1 MTGFERENLITSIEN
16 SALYIASEIKEETVD
31 FILRKY
37 GAESIEQIPTV
48 ICRKFST
55 SCMQSRLTYV
65 LDELTGKVWR
75 KPLRKI
81 GGCCFSIEM

>member
-37 GAESIEQIPTV
+37 GAESIEQIP
-48 ICRKFST
+48 
-55 SCMQSRLTYV
+55 SCYLSEV
-65 LDELTGKVWR
+65 FNELYAVEADIRSG
-75 KPLRKI
+75 
-81 GGCCFSIEM
+81 